1 MTITV
6 RKAAASELAWANAR
20 YAEVDFV
27 PSTHDDLL
35 MIAEIDAAPAGMGR
49 IVPLGDNK
57 GELGGMLVFPQYR
70 NLGVARRIVE
80 SLQAS
85 TDCRTLYCLPFSEL
99 DAFYCSLDFA
109 PLADTTGVPQVVLD
123 KHRWCNEHY
132 DKPVS
137 LLVR

>member
-35 MIAEIDAAPAGMGR
+35 MIAEIDGAPAGMGR
-49 IVPLGDNK
+49 IVPLAGNK
-57 GELGGMLVFPQYR
+57 GELGGMVVFAQFR
-70 NLGVARRIVE
+70 NLGVARHILE
-80 SLQAS
+80 SLQVS

-99 DAFYCSLDFA
+99 DAFYCSLGFA
-109 PLADTTGVPQVVLD
+109 PLTDTREVPQAVLD

-132 DKPVS
+132 EKPVS

>member
-6 RKAAASELAWANAR
+6 RKAAVPELPWANAR

-35 MIAEIDAAPAGMGR
+35 MIAEIDGAPAGMGR
-49 IVPLGDNK
+49 VVPLGECK
-57 GELGGMLVFPQYR
+57 GELGGMVVFPEYR

-85 TDCRTLYCLPFSEL
+85 TDCRMLYCLPFSEL
-99 DAFYCSLDFA
+99 EAFYCSLGFA
-109 PLADTTGVPQVVLD
+109 PLTNTADVPQAVLD